1 VLTLITSKPKKTVKM
16 SLKNIIFAVIL
27 ITSLFLNIKTY
38 LINRDNAIEEAYYQ
52 TYNIMSDNNGQI
64 IGLMQLN
71 TAAEPIIGDSIVIFD
86 NNKEWYLTVNDIKK
100 YEQLAMGE

>member
-1 VLTLITSKPKKTVKM
+1 M
-16 SLKNIIFAVIL
+16 SPKNIIFAVIL
-27 ITSLFLNIKTY
+27 ITSLFFNIKSY

>member
-1 VLTLITSKPKKTVKM
+1 M
-16 SLKNIIFAVIL
+16 SPKNIIFAVIF
-27 ITSLFLNIKTY
+27 ITSLFFNIKSY

>member
-1 VLTLITSKPKKTVKM
+1 
-16 SLKNIIFAVIL
+16 
-27 ITSLFLNIKTY
+27 
-38 LINRDNAIEEAYYQ
+38 
-52 TYNIMSDNNGQI
+52 MSDNNGQI

-71 TAAEPIIGDSIVIFD
+71 TAAEPVIGDSIVIFD

>member
-1 VLTLITSKPKKTVKM
+1 M
-16 SLKNIIFAVIL
+16 SPKNIIFAVIL

-38 LINRDNAIEEAYYQ
+38 LINRDNSIEETYYQ

-71 TAAEPIIGDSIVIFD
+71 IAAEPIIGDSIVIFD